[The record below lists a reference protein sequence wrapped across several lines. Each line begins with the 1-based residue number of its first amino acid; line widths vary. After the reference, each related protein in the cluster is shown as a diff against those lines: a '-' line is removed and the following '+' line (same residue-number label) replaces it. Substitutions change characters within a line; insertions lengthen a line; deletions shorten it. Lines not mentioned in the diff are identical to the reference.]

1 MVSILKEE
9 GKLIINLQNKM
20 KNIIEAK
27 NISKIYETGKV
38 KFQALKDINFSMNQ
52 GEFVAIIGRS
62 GSGKTTLLNILAGLD
77 QCTQGS
83 VVIDGTNITE
93 LSQEECTKFRRNK
106 IGFVFQ
112 SYQLISVLTAKDNIE
127 LLENEKNHDY
137 LNNILSALE
146 IADLKDRYPDE
157 LSGGQQQRVAIA
169 RALINHPNIILAD
182 EPTGNLD
189 SKSEQKV
196 MKLLKELVQTFG
208 TSILMITH
216 NVEIAKDADRIIRLE
231 DGEFCNE

>member
-1 MVSILKEE
+1 
-9 GKLIINLQNKM
+9 M
-20 KNIIEAK
+20 KTIIEAK

-38 KFQALKDINFSMNQ
+38 KFQALRNINFSMNQ
-52 GEFVAIIGRS
+52 SEFVVILGRS

-77 QCTQGS
+77 QCTEGS
-83 VVIDGTNITE
+83 VTIDGTNITK
-93 LSQEECTKFRRNK
+93 LSQEECAKFRRNK

-127 LLENEKNHDY
+127 LLENEKDTNYIDK
-137 LNNILSALE
+137 ILSALE
-146 IADLKDRYPDE
+146 ITDLKDRYPDE

-169 RALINHPNIILAD
+169 RALINHPSIILAD

-189 SKSEQKV
+189 SKTEQRV
-196 MKLLKELVQTFG
+196 MTLLKELVQKFG
-208 TSILMITH
+208 TSVLMITH
-216 NVEIAKDADRIIRLE
+216 NEELAKEANRVIRLE